1 MKIKLKSLALLKTWF
16 IVALLVM
23 VTWFVTP
30 ALAMETPGITELMLF
45 QPAQRNYALRI
56 INGVDVKEDEFPW
69 VVSIG
74 TAFGSSNNLFQ
85 RHFCGGSYIGN
96 QWVLT
101 AAHCI
106 LDANNNL
113 ASPFSI
119 NVTVGDR
126 DLRNIGQLEV
136 LNVSR
141 VIPHPDYT
149 GNVTQGADIALLK
162 LSRSPSIPTVKLTSN
177 PSDLDDAGVS
187 STTIGWGI
195 TEEDELSPILQKVNV
210 PVVSN
215 KVCNAP
221 QSYNGRIKDDMIC
234 AGFQEGGKDACQGDS
249 GGPLI
254 AMANGSPQLTGVVSW
269 GSGCAEENKYGVY
282 TRVAKYVDWVADK
295 TGIDIASSKD
305 NESTLA
311 ILKRIEQ
318 RLTNIEEKLPES
330 RVSSVETPFSEYE
343 PYEGPSFSETDSTVD
358 RATFERS
365 VSGYKNRIDSWR
377 GLPNFSGSEVTKFFS
392 NRCGRHTNSPPPRDI
407 WNRFA
412 RTLVVLQKLRTDLG
426 APITLT
432 SVYRDPT
439 YNRCIGGV
447 AGSEHTKNRAI
458 DFTSG
463 TGNPR
468 GWAATLKSYRG
479 QTFTDPATGGSF
491 VFSGGIGTYVG
502 RNFVHIDT
510 SGTDRDWD
518 G

>member
-1 MKIKLKSLALLKTWF
+1 MLKSLTLVKTWL

-23 VTWFVTP
+23 VTGFATP
-30 ALAMETPGITELMLF
+30 VLAMETQGITEPMLF

-56 INGVDVKEDEFPW
+56 INGVDTGEDEFPW

-74 TAFGSSNNLFQ
+74 TAFGSSSNLFQ
-85 RHFCGGSYIGN
+85 RHFCGGSYIGD

-126 DLRNIGQLEV
+126 DLRNIADLEV
-136 LNVSR
+136 LNVSN

-177 PSDLDDAGVS
+177 PSELDDAGVS

-215 KVCNAP
+215 AICNAP
-221 QSYNGRIKDDMIC
+221 ESYNGRIQDDMIC
-234 AGFQEGGKDACQGDS
+234 AGFEEGGKDACQGDS

-254 AMANGSPQLTGVVSW
+254 AMANGSPELTGVVSW
-269 GSGCAEENKYGVY
+269 GAGCAQENKYGVY
-282 TRVAKYVDWVADK
+282 TRVAKYVDWVATT
-295 TGIDIASSKD
+295 TGIDLSSPKD
-305 NESTLA
+305 DESMLD

-318 RLTNIEEKLPES
+318 RLTNIEDKLPES
-330 RVSSVETPFSEYE
+330 RISPLETPFSEYE
-343 PYEGPSFSETDSTVD
+343 PYEGPSVSETDLTFD
-358 RATFERS
+358 RAALERS
-365 VSGYKNRIDSWR
+365 ISGYRNRIDNWP
-377 GLPNFSGSEVTKFFS
+377 GLPNFSGREVTSFFS
-392 NRCGRHTNSPPPRDI
+392 NRCGGHTNSPPPRDI

-439 YNRCIGGV
+439 YNRCVGGV
-447 AGSEHTKNRAI
+447 TGSEHTKNLAI
-458 DFTSG
+458 DFTSS

-468 GWAATLKSYRG
+468 RWASALKSYRG
-479 QTFTDPATGGSF
+479 RTFTDPATGGSF
-491 VFSGGIGTYVG
+491 VFKGGIGTYVG

-510 SGTDRDWD
+510 NGTNRDWD